1 MHREN
6 FSKHNS
12 KENLETFK
20 EKVKNTDFVELLYG
34 LHKVCLN
41 FDYRIF
47 VSWKI
52 NEQITNDTLGEN
64 LSHLLKGINFQPF
77 QLKKLL
83 TDLWEEKSQ
92 HLVGKWPRTW
102 MSSLEKKKCR
112 WASRPMR
119 RCSTSLW
126 KMHIKEFLLWF
137 SGLRTQLVSMRM
149 QAQSL
154 ILLRG

>member
-83 TDLWEEKSQ
+83 TDLWEEKKPTFSRKVTKNMNEQ
-92 HLVGKWPRTW
+92 FG
-102 MSSLEKKKCR
+102 EK
-112 WASRPMR
+112 
-119 RCSTSLW
+119 
-126 KMHIKEFLLWF
+126 E
-137 SGLRTQLVSMRM
+137 M
-149 QAQSL
+149 QMGQ
-154 ILLRG
+154 